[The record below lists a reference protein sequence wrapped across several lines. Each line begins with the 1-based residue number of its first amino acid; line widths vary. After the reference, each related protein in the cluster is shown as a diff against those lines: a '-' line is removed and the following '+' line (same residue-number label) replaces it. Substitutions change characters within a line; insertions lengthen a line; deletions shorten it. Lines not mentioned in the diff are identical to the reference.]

1 MPMQREFF
9 VYSDPTGACVLK
21 VDEEKQTQRFADIL
35 DAITHARILKGKET
49 ATLSVYDAVGQL
61 VFTQII

>member
-1 MPMQREFF
+1 MPREFF

-21 VDEEKQTQRFADIL
+21 VDEGKGTQRFADIL
-35 DAITHARILKGKET
+35 DAITHARTLKGEGA

-61 VFTQII
+61 VFTQLL